1 MVNPF
6 PDMKG
11 TLYLIPSTLG
21 DVPSSGSLPEINLRV
36 IETLHH
42 FVVEDVRTARRFLK
56 KILPAINIDELSF
69 QILDEHTPVQEV
81 AAMLS
86 PVLEG
91 HDMGLLSEAG
101 LPCVADPGA
110 LLVSHAHENGV
121 RIVPL
126 TGPSSIFL
134 ALMASGFN
142 GQNFA
147 FSGYLPI
154 DKKERAAKIREL
166 ESSAWQQDQTRIFIE
181 TPYRNQQMME
191 ALVETCRPQTRICL
205 AVNLTLPDE
214 FIITRTAEQW
224 KRLKWPD
231 IQKKPAVFLLY
242 R

>member
-1 MVNPF
+1 
-6 PDMKG
+6 MKG
-11 TLYLIPSTLG
+11 KLYLIPSSLG
-21 DVPSSGSLPEINLRV
+21 DEVSSASLPEINFRV
-36 IETLHH
+36 IENLHH
-42 FVVEDVRTARRFLK
+42 FVVEDARTARRFLK
-56 KILPAINIDELSF
+56 KVLPGIKIDELSF
-69 QILDEHTPVQEV
+69 QILDEHTPPEEV
-81 AAMLS
+81 SVLLT
-86 PVLEG
+86 PVLDG
-91 HDMGLLSEAG
+91 ADMGLLSEAG

-110 LLVSHAHENGV
+110 LLVGYAHENGIK
-121 RIVPL
+121 IVPL

-166 ESSAWQQDQTRIFIE
+166 ESSAYQQDQTQIFIE

-191 ALVETCRPQTRICL
+191 ALVETCRAQTRISL
-205 AVNLTLPDE
+205 AVNLTSPDE
-214 FIITRTAEQW
+214 IIITRTVEHW
-224 KRLKWPD
+224 KRMKWPE

>member
-1 MVNPF
+1 
-6 PDMKG
+6 MKG
-11 TLYLIPSTLG
+11 SLYLVPSTLG
-21 DVPSSGSLPEINLRV
+21 DVPSSGSIPEINLGI
-36 IETLHH
+36 IENLRY

-56 KILPAINIDELSF
+56 KILPAININELSF
-69 QILDEHTPVQEV
+69 QILNEHTPLMAV
-81 AAMLS
+81 AELLNPA
-86 PVLEG
+86 LEG
-91 HDMGLLSEAG
+91 NDMGLLSEAG

-110 LLVSHAHENGV
+110 LLVSRAHESGV

-166 ESSAWQQDQTRIFIE
+166 ESFAYELDQTQIFIE

-191 ALVETCRPQTRICL
+191 ALAETCRPQTRICL

-214 FIITRTAEQW
+214 FIISRTAEHW

>member
-1 MVNPF
+1 
-6 PDMKG
+6 MKG
-11 TLYLIPSTLG
+11 TLYLIPSALG
-21 DVPSSGSLPEINLRV
+21 EESSSASFPEVNLRI
-36 IETLHH
+36 IEKLYH

-56 KILPAINIDELSF
+56 KILPGIKIDDLSF
-69 QILDEHTPVQEV
+69 QILNEHTPLQDVTLLL
-81 AAMLS
+81 A

-91 HDMGLLSEAG
+91 ADMGLLSEAG

-110 LLVSHAHENGV
+110 LLVSYAHENDV
-121 RIVPL
+121 KIVPL
-126 TGPSSIFL
+126 TGPSSVFL

-154 DKKERAAKIREL
+154 DKKEKAAKIREL
-166 ESSAWQQDQTRIFIE
+166 EALAYQQDQTQIFIE

-191 ALVETCRPQTRICL
+191 ALVETCRQQTRICI
-205 AVNLTLPDE
+205 AVNLTMPEEMIL
-214 FIITRTAEQW
+214 TRTAGQW
-224 KRLKWPD
+224 KRMKWPE

>member
-1 MVNPF
+1 
-6 PDMKG
+6 MKG

-21 DVPSSGSLPEINLRV
+21 DAPPQESIPAGNLQV
-36 IETLHH
+36 IEKLRY
-42 FVVEDVRTARRFLK
+42 FIVEDVRTARRFLK
-56 KILPAINIDELSF
+56 KALPSINIDGLIF
-69 QILDEHTPVQEV
+69 QVLNEHTPVPEI
-81 AAMLS
+81 AAL
-86 PVLEG
+86 LEPLLAG
-91 HDMGLLSEAG
+91 NDTGLLSEAG

-110 LLVSHAHENGV
+110 LLVGHAHESGI

-154 DKKERAAKIREL
+154 DKRERAAKIREL
-166 ESSAWQQDQTRIFIE
+166 ESMAYQSDQAQIFIE

-191 ALVETCRPQTRICL
+191 ALLETCHAQTRICL
-205 AVNLTLPDE
+205 AVNLTMPDE
-214 FIITRTAEQW
+214 VILSRTAEQW
-224 KRLKWPD
+224 KKLKWPD
-231 IQKKPAVFLLY
+231 IHKKPAVFLIY

>member
-1 MVNPF
+1 MVNPGRK
-6 PDMKG
+6 MKG
-11 TLYLIPSTLG
+11 KLYLIPSTLG
-21 DVPSSGSLPEINLRV
+21 DVPSSGSLPEINLGI
-36 IETLHH
+36 IEKLRY
-42 FVVEDVRTARRFLK
+42 FVVEDARTARRFLK
-56 KILPAINIDELSF
+56 NILPAINIDELSF

-81 AAMLS
+81 TALLS
-86 PVLEG
+86 PALEG

-101 LPCVADPGA
+101 LPCIADPGS
-110 LLVSHAHENGV
+110 LLVSYAHANDIK
-121 RIVPL
+121 IVPL
-126 TGPSSIFL
+126 TGPSSVFL

-154 DKKERAAKIREL
+154 DKKERIIKIREL
-166 ESSAWQQDQTRIFIE
+166 ESSAYRQDQTRIFIE

-191 ALVETCRPQTRICL
+191 ALVETCRPQTRLCL

-214 FIITRTAEQW
+214 FIITRTVEQW